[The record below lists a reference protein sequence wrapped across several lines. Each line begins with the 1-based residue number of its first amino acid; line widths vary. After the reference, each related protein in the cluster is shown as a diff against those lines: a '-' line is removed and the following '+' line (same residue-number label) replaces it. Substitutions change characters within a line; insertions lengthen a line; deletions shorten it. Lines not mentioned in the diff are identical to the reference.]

1 MKIDVN
7 NTYIIRQAGSSQ
19 STVLPAYEMNGCR
32 HTDTAPPFVRDHVG
46 SLWRT
51 RQSPKEGMPDPF
63 ASDGAGIA
71 DAAAAVEHHFPAQ
84 PKHC

>member
-1 MKIDVN
+1 MNEKIKGAKGKIDVN

-51 RQSPKEGMPDPF
+51 RQSPKG
-63 ASDGAGIA
+63 GHAGS
-71 DAAAAVEHHFPAQ
+71 VRFGRRRN
-84 PKHC
+84 CRRCRCC